1 MMTGEVR
8 LSSDLSESTGEPVLY
23 ALLKQP
29 Y

>member
-8 LSSDLSESTGEPVLY
+8 LSSDLRESTNQAVLY
-23 ALLKQP
+23 SLVKQP